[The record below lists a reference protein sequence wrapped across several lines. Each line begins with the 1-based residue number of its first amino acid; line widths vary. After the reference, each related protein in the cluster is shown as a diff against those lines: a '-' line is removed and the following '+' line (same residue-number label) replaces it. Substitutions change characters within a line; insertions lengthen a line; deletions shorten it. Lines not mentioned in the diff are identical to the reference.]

1 MGIIKGWYLP
11 HGVAVMTKRANDY
24 LICSVWVHAVSSV
37 LSDSL
42 RPYRSYS
49 SIEFSGENCPLS
61 IEFSRQ
67 EYWSGLLCPSP
78 GDLLDPGM
86 ELMSL
91 MYLHWQ
97 AGSLPPVPLGKESEV
112 SQSCLTLCNPMDCT
126 PPDAFIYG
134 IFQAR
139 KLDWVANTWE
149 DPIFSESSVNIIC
162 SVLGLPRWLRG

>member
-1 MGIIKGWYLP
+1 
-11 HGVAVMTKRANDY
+11 MTKRANDY

-42 RPYRSYS
+42 RPYGSYS

-67 EYWSGLLCPSP
+67 EYWSGLLCPPP

-112 SQSCLTLCNPMDCT
+112 SQSCPTLCNPMDCT
-126 PPDAFIYG
+126 PPDAFIHG

-139 KLDWVANTWE
+139 KLDWVDNTWE

>member
-1 MGIIKGWYLP
+1 MQFLKKKKSLYWVF
-11 HGVAVMTKRANDY
+11 HGM
-24 LICSVWVHAVSSV
+24 WV
-37 LSDSL
+37 LSG
-42 RPYRSYS
+42 
-49 SIEFSGENCPLS
+49 FSCVWLFGALWTRACQAPLS
-61 IEFSRQ
+61 MRFSRQ
-67 EYWSGLLCPSP
+67 ECWSGLLCPPP

-112 SQSCLTLCNPMDCT
+112 SQSCPTLCNPMDCT
-126 PPDAFIYG
+126 PPDAFIHG

-139 KLDWVANTWE
+139 KLDWVDNTWE

>member
-1 MGIIKGWYLP
+1 
-11 HGVAVMTKRANDY
+11 MTKRANDY
-24 LICSVWVHAVSSV
+24 LICSVGVHAVSSV

-42 RPYRSYS
+42 RPYGSYS

-67 EYWSGLLCPSP
+67 EYWSGLLYPP
-78 GDLLDPGM
+78 PRDLLDPGM
-86 ELMSL
+86 EHMSL
-91 MYLHWQ
+91 MHLHWQ
-97 AGSLPPVPLGKESEV
+97 AGPLPPVPSGKESGV

-126 PPDAFIYG
+126 PPDAFIHG

-139 KLDWVANTWE
+139 ILEWVANTWE

-162 SVLGLPRWLRG
+162 QVLGLPW